1 MSDIPSIPY
10 EDLWHERQIRSVAN
24 LTRSDGQEF
33 LPLAGEIPVKTTTSA
48 YPLERANEAL
58 DDLERGSSRAR
69 QCSSWL
75 QVGPNEVRGSVGS
88 DASEKAEGDLA
99 ERNLKLVRRHYAA
112 FASGDLD
119 GVVDGLDEDVA
130 INVHDEHGK
139 AAERPI
145 RGRAGARTF
154 FEGINAAITNF
165 EGARSNDLGP
175 TATACWPRSRLVG
188 RCATPG

>member
-1 MSDIPSIPY
+1 M
-10 EDLWHERQIRSVAN
+10 
-24 LTRSDGQEF
+24 
-33 LPLAGEIPVKTTTSA
+33 
-48 YPLERANEAL
+48 
-58 DDLERGSSRAR
+58 
-69 QCSSWL
+69 
-75 QVGPNEVRGSVGS
+75 GS

-112 FASGDLD
+112 FASGHLD

-154 FEGINAAITNF
+154 FEGINAAITNLDV
-165 EGARSNDLGP
+165 EIERLRADGNRVLAQVTLGGTMRDTEITGAIPAVHLFTIHDGLITEIRTHRPDWRNYRGP
-175 TATACWPRSRLVG
+175 EEPDPLA
-188 RCATPG
+188 